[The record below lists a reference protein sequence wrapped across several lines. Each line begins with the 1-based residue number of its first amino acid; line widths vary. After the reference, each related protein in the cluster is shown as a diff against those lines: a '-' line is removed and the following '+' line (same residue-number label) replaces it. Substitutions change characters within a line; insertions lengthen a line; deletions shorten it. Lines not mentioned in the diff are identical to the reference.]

1 MICFI
6 YSLLPLT
13 NMFFD
18 VYCFCGFNKI
28 FILFT
33 YLFSAVL
40 GLWCCTD
47 FSLVAA
53 SRGYSLGVV
62 LGLPIAVASLTDAG
76 SKALRRQEL
85 GLTGSAVAAP
95 GLWSTGSVVVVYQL
109 SCFVPFLILLDQ
121 ESNPCLLLWQAN
133 SLPLSPKEALGF
145 VLFFKRMTYIFV
157 WRATIF

>member
-18 VYCFCGFNKI
+18 VLFIVFVDLIKFLFYLRIYFQLGWVFDAAQTFLQLPQAEATLQVWFSGFPWRWLLLQN
-28 FILFT
+28 
-33 YLFSAVL
+33 
-40 GLWCCTD
+40 
-47 FSLVAA
+47 
-53 SRGYSLGVV
+53 
-62 LGLPIAVASLTDAG
+62 AG
-76 SKALRRQEL
+76 SKALGRQEL
-85 GLTGSAVAAP
+85 GLAGSAVAAP

-157 WRATIF
+157 